1 MHRVK
6 QRTTQKDI
14 YVEEYPDLCAG
25 APVGPEKYSV
35 ETRDLSNHP
44 LADPRLFETA
54 HWLGNASISDEY
66 RKEFFL
72 HENVCLIWPYWI
84 DLCLPGSR
92 INICRGEASQTT
104 TRWSK
109 VCPTVFPGTAES

>member
-1 MHRVK
+1 MHRITQK
-6 QRTTQKDI
+6 TTRKDI
-14 YVEEYPDLCAG
+14 YVEEYPDPFAG
-25 APVGPEKYSV
+25 APVGPEKYPV

-72 HENVCLIWPYWI
+72 HENVCLIWRTGWTCAYP
-84 DLCLPGSR
+84 
-92 INICRGEASQTT
+92 
-104 TRWSK
+104 
-109 VCPTVFPGTAES
+109 VAESTFALEKHHGLRQDGR